1 MGSTTDDVAAW
12 GSQAWHS
19 RTEGGISRPHSGQIQ
34 WNMNQ
39 MYTVMVCMPFR
50 HTPYRP
56 YLGTL
61 SRIGIQSQGKFKAGR
76 ATGPTWGLGLVLQD
90 CLGGVMAGRTHHPAA
105 GMGAGTA

>member
-1 MGSTTDDVAAW
+1 MRNALFAAAAVAASIGSTTVEAAAL

-50 HTPYRP
+50 DTPYRP

-61 SRIGIQSQGKFKAGR
+61 SPIGIQSQGKFKASR
-76 ATGPTWGLGLVLQD
+76 AYGPT
-90 CLGGVMAGRTHHPAA
+90 
-105 GMGAGTA
+105 